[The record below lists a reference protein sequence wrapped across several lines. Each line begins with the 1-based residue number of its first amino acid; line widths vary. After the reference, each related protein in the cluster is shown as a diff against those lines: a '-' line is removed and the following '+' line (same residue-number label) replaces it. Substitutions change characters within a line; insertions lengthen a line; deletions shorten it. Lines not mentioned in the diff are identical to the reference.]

1 MKATKCKNPTGKGV
15 SKRFTLLETER
26 RFRRACEQIVQ
37 LNYKMGDLEHRY
49 KKAKTEG
56 RRTFRYSLRL
66 RLAAVEGL
74 RNMYTVLRL
83 CTPESTISCRFT
95 TGAVWR
101 RGSNRNRWN
110 GRFSYR
116 VLTTEESHFKN
127 GSSKSHI
134 HFSKSKPLLKKN
146 L

>member
-1 MKATKCKNPTGKGV
+1 MNATKCKKPTGKGV
-15 SKRFTLLETER
+15 SKRFSLLEAER

-74 RNMYTVLRL
+74 RNMYYDYAHQKAQSVADLRQEL
-83 CTPESTISCRFT
+83 FGEDVQIISDD
-95 TGAVWR
+95 
-101 RGSNRNRWN
+101 
-110 GRFSYR
+110 
-116 VLTTEESHFKN
+116 TEDSALEY
-127 GSSKSHI
+127 
-134 HFSKSKPLLKKN
+134 
-146 L
+146 

>member
-1 MKATKCKNPTGKGV
+1 MKGTKCEKPTWKGV
-15 SKRFTLLETER
+15 RKRFSLLEAER

-74 RNMYTVLRL
+74 RNMYYDYAHQKAQSVADLRQEL
-83 CTPESTISCRFT
+83 FGEDVQILSDD
-95 TGAVWR
+95 
-101 RGSNRNRWN
+101 
-110 GRFSYR
+110 
-116 VLTTEESHFKN
+116 TEDSALEY
-127 GSSKSHI
+127 
-134 HFSKSKPLLKKN
+134 
-146 L
+146 